1 MSTPTYEQ
9 IYTILKEQDQLHLLK
24 YYNELTPDRQA
35 SLLEQISTI
44 DWNLIHMA
52 GQKPA
57 SDEKAGKQIEP
68 LGAMELTEIE
78 KRHGEFEAIGLEALR
93 AQKTGAVL
101 LAGGQG
107 TRLGFDKPK
116 GMFNIGVTR
125 LLYIFECLINN
136 LMDVVKQAGTWI
148 PLYIMTSRKNH
159 EETTSFFRE
168 HNYFGYNPEEIR
180 FFQQDMAPSVGYD
193 GKVLLEAKDRI
204 SMSPN
209 GNGGWFSSL
218 CRAGYLKEMQERGI
232 EWLSVFSVDNVLQ
245 RINDPVYVGAVISS
259 GCDCG
264 GKVVRKASPDERVG
278 VLCKESGKP
287 AIVEYYEMTDDMR
300 SLRDEN
306 GNLLYNFGVTL
317 NYLFRLKRL
326 EEIREKKLPV
336 HIVEK
341 KIPYI
346 DENGNEVKPEAPN
359 GYKFEDLVLDMIHMM
374 DSCLPYEIV
383 REKEFA
389 PVKNREGVDSVDT
402 ARELLTKNGVQI

>member
-1 MSTPTYEQ
+1 M
-9 IYTILKEQDQLHLLK
+9 
-24 YYNELTPDRQA
+24 
-35 SLLEQISTI
+35 
-44 DWNLIHMA
+44 
-52 GQKPA
+52 
-57 SDEKAGKQIEP
+57 
-68 LGAMELTEIE
+68 
-78 KRHGEFEAIGLEALR
+78 
-93 AQKTGAVL
+93 VL
-101 LAGGQG
+101 FPVP
-107 TRLGFDKPK
+107 R
-116 GMFNIGVTR
+116 
-125 LLYIFECLINN
+125 
-136 LMDVVKQAGTWI
+136 
-148 PLYIMTSRKNH
+148 
-159 EETTSFFRE
+159 
-168 HNYFGYNPEEIR
+168 
-180 FFQQDMAPSVGYD
+180 
-193 GKVLLEAKDRI
+193 
-204 SMSPN
+204 
-209 GNGGWFSSL
+209 
-218 CRAGYLKEMQERGI
+218 GYLKEMQERGI

-346 DENGNEVKPEAPN
+346 DEDGNEVKPEAPN

-402 ARELLTKNGVQI
+402 ARELLTKTAFRSENPKNCSYCSAAERLQKPAARSAVFQQSFCRRQVFSVSSRLLFSRFAGGLLYLCLSRLQNHLFFLISFVNLHGKIRMASLHGNLKLSVFLHSRNRIYRISEKIRNFRRHPDAFLRLINPDRRVCTVVIIRTCLVLSHDKDGSFPHIQRHGEIIISSLIPSAAFLTLSGQQIGPRSSGR

>member
-1 MSTPTYEQ
+1 M
-9 IYTILKEQDQLHLLK
+9 
-24 YYNELTPDRQA
+24 
-35 SLLEQISTI
+35 
-44 DWNLIHMA
+44 
-52 GQKPA
+52 
-57 SDEKAGKQIEP
+57 
-68 LGAMELTEIE
+68 
-78 KRHGEFEAIGLEALR
+78 
-93 AQKTGAVL
+93 
-101 LAGGQG
+101 
-107 TRLGFDKPK
+107 
-116 GMFNIGVTR
+116 
-125 LLYIFECLINN
+125 
-136 LMDVVKQAGTWI
+136 
-148 PLYIMTSRKNH
+148 
-159 EETTSFFRE
+159 
-168 HNYFGYNPEEIR
+168 
-180 FFQQDMAPSVGYD
+180 
-193 GKVLLEAKDRI
+193 
-204 SMSPN
+204 
-209 GNGGWFSSL
+209 
-218 CRAGYLKEMQERGI
+218 
-232 EWLSVFSVDNVLQ
+232 
-245 RINDPVYVGAVISS
+245 
-259 GCDCG
+259 
-264 GKVVRKASPDERVG
+264 G
-278 VLCKESGKP
+278 VLCRESGKP

>member
-1 MSTPTYEQ
+1 
-9 IYTILKEQDQLHLLK
+9 
-24 YYNELTPDRQA
+24 
-35 SLLEQISTI
+35 
-44 DWNLIHMA
+44 
-52 GQKPA
+52 
-57 SDEKAGKQIEP
+57 
-68 LGAMELTEIE
+68 
-78 KRHGEFEAIGLEALR
+78 
-93 AQKTGAVL
+93 
-101 LAGGQG
+101 
-107 TRLGFDKPK
+107 
-116 GMFNIGVTR
+116 
-125 LLYIFECLINN
+125 
-136 LMDVVKQAGTWI
+136 
-148 PLYIMTSRKNH
+148 
-159 EETTSFFRE
+159 
-168 HNYFGYNPEEIR
+168 
-180 FFQQDMAPSVGYD
+180 
-193 GKVLLEAKDRI
+193 
-204 SMSPN
+204 
-209 GNGGWFSSL
+209 
-218 CRAGYLKEMQERGI
+218 MQERGI

-264 GKVVRKASPDERVG
+264 GKVVRKASPNERVG
-278 VLCKESGKP
+278 VLCRESGKP